1 MLKKYWEIIGGIA
14 SGLLIALMAEFKL
27 ESIQLYYSI
36 IILMLVSIGV
46 FKIIKQTVDNHKER
60 KQNIIDN
67 IVDSQK
73 AIKAVSLSQEPLKE
87 GEKLGNFIIIIFGG
101 LKTMFNKIKTFFDK
115 FKGYML
121 TIALAV
127 LTGIEMCGGFINQLA
142 GGVLTVNGIEIL
154 PIVTL
159 VLTALVGILS
169 DGWTKEQK
177 EKIKALFAKST
188 TNELVTAEIKKT
200 IKENTAKLNEFNKIL
215 TTKQHELENF
225 KSELESAKNTLQA
238 KKEMANMI
246 PQLATAEDVQLATN
260 EVVNIEAKI
269 NTKQNE
275 IDEIQKSIDNLTTTL
290 KALKSQL

>member
-1 MLKKYWEIIGGIA
+1 MLKKYWDIISGVA
-14 SGLLIALMAEFKL
+14 SGVLLAVIAKFNL

-36 IILMLVSIGV
+36 IILVLVSIGV
-46 FKIIKQTVDNHKER
+46 FKIIKQTVDKQKER

-67 IVDSQK
+67 MVDSQK
-73 AIKAVSLSQEPLKE
+73 AVKAVSLSQEPLKE

-101 LKTMFNKIKTFFDK
+101 LKTMFNKIKVFFDK

-121 TIALAV
+121 TIALAA
-127 LTGIEMCGGFINQLA
+127 LTIIEMCGGFINQLA

-154 PIVTL
+154 PIITL
-159 VLTALVGILS
+159 VLTAIVGILS
-169 DGWTKEQK
+169 NGWTKE
-177 EKIKALFAKST
+177 EMAKIKALFAKSS

-215 TTKQHELENF
+215 ATKQHELDNF

-238 KKEMANMI
+238 KKEMQQMI
-246 PQLATAEDVQLATN
+246 PQLATAEDVQLASN

-269 NTKQNE
+269 NDKTAE
-275 IDEIQKSIDNLTTTL
+275 IAETQTAIDNLNTTL